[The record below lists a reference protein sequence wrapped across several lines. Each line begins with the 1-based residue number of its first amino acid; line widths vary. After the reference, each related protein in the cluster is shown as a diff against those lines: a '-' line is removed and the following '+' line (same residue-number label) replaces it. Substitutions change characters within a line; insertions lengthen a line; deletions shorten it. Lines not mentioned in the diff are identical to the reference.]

1 MNIKEWAS
9 WMAQWVQKPPAVQET
24 HELWVLF
31 LGQEDPL
38 EKEMATHSSIIA
50 WKNPRDREAWW
61 AIVPKS
67 ETCLS
72 TQAATTSQHE
82 QVGVTSC
89 ALLFHGLPPGSDA
102 IGCPIHP
109 PPPLGTPLC

>member
-1 MNIKEWAS
+1 M
-9 WMAQWVQKPPAVQET
+9 QEM
-24 HELWVLF
+24 WVLF

-38 EKEMATHSSIIA
+38 KKEMAIHSSIIA